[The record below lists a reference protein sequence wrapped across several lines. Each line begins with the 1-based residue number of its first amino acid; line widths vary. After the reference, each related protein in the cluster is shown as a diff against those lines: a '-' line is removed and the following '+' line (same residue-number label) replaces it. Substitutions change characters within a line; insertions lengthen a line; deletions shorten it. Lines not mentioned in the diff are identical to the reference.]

1 MSDQKV
7 WFITGATRGI
17 GAEIAR
23 VVLEAGHQV
32 VATGRSPEAVAKTL
46 GQHENLLIAKLDVT
60 SDEQARAAVQ
70 AAVERFG
77 RIDVLV
83 NNAGYG
89 QLGWFENVSDAQIHR
104 QFETNVF
111 GAMSLTRLALPIM
124 RQQRSGY
131 VFTISSIGGL
141 SSSAGATIYCAS
153 KFAVEGWMEGLAQE
167 VSPLGIRT
175 TIIEPGYFRSDF
187 LDTSSVAY
195 GEHKIE
201 DYAEADQQAQASFGS
216 MNHQQHGDPAK
227 LGKIMIQFT
236 EMENPPLRFLAGSD
250 AVQLAKEKVEALRQ
264 GIEQW
269 REQSASTDGLER
281 EA

>member
-23 VVLEAGHQV
+23 VVLAAGHQV
-32 VATGRSPEAVAKTL
+32 VATGRSPEAVAKAL

-60 SDEQARAAVQ
+60 SDKQAHAAVQ
-70 AAVERFG
+70 AAVDRFG

-89 QLGWFENVSDAQIHR
+89 QLGWFENVSDAQIRR

-111 GAMSLTRLALPIM
+111 GAMSLTRLVLPLM

-141 SSSAGATIYCAS
+141 LSSAGGTIYCAS

-167 VSPLGIRT
+167 VLPLGIHT
-175 TIIEPGYFRSDF
+175 TVIEPGFFRSDF
-187 LDTSSVAY
+187 LDASSVAY
-195 GEHKIE
+195 GEHNIQ
-201 DYAEADQQAQASFGS
+201 DYAEANQQVQAFYDS

-227 LGKIMIQFT
+227 LGRLMIQFT
-236 EMENPPLRFLAGSD
+236 EMENPPIRFLAGSD
-250 AVQLAKEKVEALRQ
+250 AVERVREKVESLRQ

-269 REQSASTDGLER
+269 QEHSASTDGLER